1 MELEPWA
8 AKTACVKSVGVNA
21 RRRDA
26 AAQKGEKGRESLRK
40 VVISGKIRLRI

>member
-8 AKTACVKSVGVNA
+8 AETACVKSVGVNA

-26 AAQKGEKGRESLRK
+26 AAQKGEKGTRAFR
-40 VVISGKIRLRI
+40 RLLYLARFV